1 MDSIVDNTGF
11 QLFLET
17 AINQLLHFNIGK
29 NIMTNEET
37 KGNGQKESNDEAEY
51 LAQIK
56 RLELIG
62 QPDSTIE
69 VTPEDL
75 FAIQN
80 EMLKLKSSVPNFVF
94 KQVLDGKDYYK
105 DITDEMEDNE
115 VNRRLMA
122 NIGIQILK
130 DTHTEVEVFVKTC
143 EIILSQLATHP
154 CREAFEAQ
162 FKSRS
167 DLDSAL
173 RRRVEI
179 VAGYMYEHGGIIP
192 DAIEAVIKLENIQ

>member
-1 MDSIVDNTGF
+1 
-11 QLFLET
+11 
-17 AINQLLHFNIGK
+17 
-29 NIMTNEET
+29 MTNEEI
-37 KGNGQKESNDEAEY
+37 KCNGQKESNDKTEY

-80 EMLKLKSSVPNFVF
+80 EMVNLQSGIPHFVY
-94 KQVLDGKDYYK
+94 KQVMDGKDYYK
-105 DITDEMEDNE
+105 DITDEMEDNA

-122 NIGIQILK
+122 NIGIEILK

-143 EIILSQLATHP
+143 EIILSHLATHP
-154 CREAFEAQ
+154 CRVAFEAQ
-162 FKSRS
+162 FKSKS
-167 DLDSAL
+167 DLDNAL
-173 RRRVEI
+173 RSRVEI
-179 VAGYMYEHGGIIP
+179 IAGYMYEHGGIIP
-192 DAIEAVIKLENIQ
+192 DAIEAVIKLKNTQ

>member
-1 MDSIVDNTGF
+1 
-11 QLFLET
+11 
-17 AINQLLHFNIGK
+17 
-29 NIMTNEET
+29 MTNEEI
-37 KGNGQKESNDEAEY
+37 KGNGQKESNDKAEY

-80 EMLKLKSSVPNFVF
+80 EMLNLQSCIPHFVY
-94 KQVLDGKDYYK
+94 KQVMDGKDYYK
-105 DITDEMEDNE
+105 DITDEMEDNS

-154 CREAFEAQ
+154 GREAFEAQ
-162 FKSRS
+162 FKSKS
-167 DLDSAL
+167 DLDNAL

-179 VAGYMYEHGGIIP
+179 IAGYMYEHGGIIP
-192 DAIEAVIKLENIQ
+192 DAIEAVTKLENTQLNAK